1 MEPDSGPA
9 AGTAVTRSEIAAAS
23 ALRDRIRAAVASASS
38 APPSS
43 WSDREQ
49 QALDGLRAVAAFL
62 HHHANTDVA
71 RAITHELRAS

>member
-1 MEPDSGPA
+1 MEPDSVPA
-9 AGTAVTRSEIAAAS
+9 ACNAVTRSE
-23 ALRDRIRAAVASASS
+23 
-38 APPSS
+38 SS

-71 RAITHELRAS
+71 RALSE